1 MRREERFMNILGG
14 LDEKYVALAMPSSCG
29 HSTIGDTGNV
39 VYAQPSEDNTEVS
52 KKDLRIYWITRAL
65 GMAAALAL
73 VVGGGIWMWKNWD
86 KIAVS
91 GNNRPGEV
99 TTVSEPAVT
108 ATDID
113 NTGDEDLPAVT
124 FDEMKNMIS
133 YNSTPLSLPC
143 VSDDILALDERLSVK
158 DVNESDNGSFYTFTI
173 DDELICSLTVATSD
187 SDIDI
192 PEGKQLV
199 TFGIRSGGYFSLFG
213 GKIKLGTSLN
223 EVKALLGEPIHN
235 DEYPDYSY
243 TFTSGGESISINDMR
258 FDDEGRL
265 TQMPDIS
272 YIGEL
277 TVDRFEQIT
286 DTSMPEPFLP
296 ADTNW
301 GARDFY
307 AQWDRK
313 FGGWN
318 TAVYKSLIDMITE
331 PTERAKYDKEAEELT
346 AETPYTLEDSHND
359 FSYANIIGLTDNELL
374 EMIEERNKWYND
386 FGAGMQECVYDDKD
400 ISIFVSGDRKKI
412 AEAFASDYSIVVG
425 ENVFSPMWLYYHT
438 AEDYKAAGIDPYAM
452 HSLLEKYAD
461 LGLTEEAWRA
471 FRKKFILYAYSEMY
485 PEKDRTYTYE
495 LDVSEP
501 LGDEAFRIFEDVFY
515 GQWEYAGNI
524 DGHFETFNMTYNGSS
539 FRFGRILGIF
549 ETDEIYVIHYSSSG
563 GTLECYVIEKSSPD
577 IMYETD
583 VLTSL
588 GGIEEIKLGDNERVK
603 YINRRA
609 ATAELKP
616 GELSIPGL
624 TYLFHIYGSDFEDYY
639 RAIMDRDSYQSIS
652 EDEGLYLGNG
662 YVLDNFIQYLADMS
676 ENSVTFALPYVH
688 DKQES
693 HQTAVYYE
701 LTFTKNE
708 SGEWSVEYSKS
719 EAEINTANLTSDE
732 DGELPD
738 YLKYNNLLYRFEK
751 YIDITKI
758 ELNNYQL
765 LGQVNEDVFDLPQ
778 NDLSSNFLR
787 PGVEL
792 YCYSGNEI
800 LAVLYYEYV
809 YNDVTRSHDLKILE
823 EPKGI
828 LLMEENVYLE
838 LYRQ

>member
-73 VVGGGIWMWKNWD
+73 VVGGGVWLWKNWD

-91 GNNRPGEV
+91 GNDRPGEV
-99 TTVSEPAVT
+99 TTVSDTAITSSSYEITGHEVT
-108 ATDID
+108 PRMEAAWKITNDYMYGLLFTIS
-113 NTGDEDLPAVT
+113 GDEVKDIMRASCGAEPNSETSFEVPEGAEKATLYIY
-124 FDEMKNMIS
+124 DNMPFFS
-133 YNSTPLSLPC
+133 YNAEMGMV
-143 VSDDILALDERLSVK
+143 VSDSQ
-158 DVNESDNGSFYTFTI
+158 G
-173 DDELICSLTVATSD
+173 
-187 SDIDI
+187 
-192 PEGKQLV
+192 
-199 TFGIRSGGYFSLFG
+199 
-213 GKIKLGTSLN
+213 
-223 EVKALLGEPIHN
+223 
-235 DEYPDYSY
+235 
-243 TFTSGGESISINDMR
+243 
-258 FDDEGRL
+258 L
-265 TQMPDIS
+265 TQVDYTIEAKSENDANTVYDDIKDKLTDMLGQPDSYDDTYCSWDVMETGICFDLRKQTNNQVKFFMYNKYIS
-272 YIGEL
+272 NADDKIL
-277 TVDRFEQIT
+277 FEQIT
-286 DTSMPEPFLP
+286 DTSMPDPGIDSMYGTYLDFSSPWKVRVSHILLGMYTEQGEKGLEWVKSKESVPTPYNLYDSMSLVSFCRDLNIPWESIEDNVRAWDGSVRYP
-296 ADTNW
+296 AGTPREEYEDIE
-301 GARDFY
+301 RF
-307 AQWDRK
+307 
-313 FGGWN
+313 
-318 TAVYKSLIDMITE
+318 TE
-331 PTERAKYDKEAEELT
+331 EEL
-346 AETPYTLEDSHND
+346 AALKNGDDET
-359 FSYANIIGLTDNELL
+359 IVKLL
-374 EMIEERNKWYND
+374 
-386 FGAGMQECVYDDKD
+386 
-400 ISIFVSGDRKKI
+400 
-412 AEAFASDYSIVVG
+412 ASDYSIVVG

-471 FRKKFILYAYSEMY
+471 FRKKLILYAYSEMY